1 MEENRWSVF
10 DGEVRRRCLGGQS
23 LVIRDLNLYD
33 HLFGHDYKLLLTS
46 KYSTKKVLVK
56 MTNTF
61 PYEL

>member
-33 HLFGHDYKLLLTS
+33 PLIRARLQVTPDL
-46 KYSTKKVLVK
+46 
-56 MTNTF
+56 
-61 PYEL
+61 